1 MSDPTSTSTGTR
13 TLLGRRWVLAAC
25 LAALGAVLAI
35 AAILSNDPATPTT
48 SAEPGATASSPLST
62 STPVR
67 TKAPAASRTP
77 APRIT
82 APETTTAAPLATPE
96 GTLPTDPVAIS
107 IPSVAVSSELVRLG
121 LEEDRTVEVP
131 ENAEQAGWYELGT
144 SPGQLGSAVI
154 LGHVD
159 SAEGPA
165 VFYRLRELV
174 PGSRVLVTLG
184 DGTVETFEVSRLET
198 IPNDEFP
205 AERVYAGTPDRPTL
219 NIVTCGG
226 DYDSSRGG
234 YQSNVIAYTE
244 HVSTDPPA

>member
-1 MSDPTSTSTGTR
+1 
-13 TLLGRRWVLAAC
+13 VLARC
-25 LAALGAVLAI
+25 LAVAATVLAI
-35 AAILSNDPATPTT
+35 AGILINDAGTQAPSQDAGPR
-48 SAEPGATASSPLST
+48 ASSSLST
-62 STPVR
+62 SAPVR
-67 TKAPAASRTP
+67 TKGPAASGTPVPRTAKP
-77 APRIT
+77 
-82 APETTTAAPLATPE
+82 TTAASPATPD
-96 GTLPTDPVAIS
+96 GTLPTDPVSIT

-131 ENAEQAGWYELGT
+131 QDADQAGWYELGT

-159 SAEGPA
+159 STEGPA

-205 AERVYAGTPDRPTL
+205 AEQVYAGTPDRPTL

-234 YQSNVIAYTE
+234 YQSNVIVYTE